1 MCVCVCVCVC
11 VCLSVCLC
19 VRMCLCPCLYIC
31 LPVFVYACVCV
42 CMCVCVCYLCHLYRT
57 SAALAPQ
64 RGKKIF
70 KFHEPGKFQ
79 RLAQTMRAKAQLERL
94 QGEIASTARKTGIS
108 SATKLALIA
117 PSKEVYEDRVPDVEW
132 WDAAIL
138 PTGR

>member
-1 MCVCVCVCVC
+1 MCVYIRVHVFLVNLSALYMCV
-11 VCLSVCLC
+11 
-19 VRMCLCPCLYIC
+19 
-31 LPVFVYACVCV
+31 V
-42 CMCVCVCYLCHLYRT
+42 CMHKYLYCLLVHIRA
-57 SAALAPQ
+57 SAPLAPQ
-64 RGKKIF
+64 RGKKMF

-117 PSKEVYEDRVPDVEW
+117 PSKEVYEDRVPEVEW
-132 WDAAIL
+132 WDASIL

>member
-1 MCVCVCVCVC
+1 MCGRTHVRAYVYSVVCVYYQMV
-11 VCLSVCLC
+11 S
-19 VRMCLCPCLYIC
+19 PINN
-31 LPVFVYACVCV
+31 
-42 CMCVCVCYLCHLYRT
+42 RT
-57 SAALAPQ
+57 SAPLAPQ
-64 RGKKIF
+64 RGKKMF

-117 PSKEVYEDRVPDVEW
+117 PSKEVYDDRVPDVEW

>member
-1 MCVCVCVCVC
+1 M
-11 VCLSVCLC
+11 
-19 VRMCLCPCLYIC
+19 
-31 LPVFVYACVCV
+31 
-42 CMCVCVCYLCHLYRT
+42 
-57 SAALAPQ
+57 
-64 RGKKIF
+64 F

-117 PSKEVYEDRVPDVEW
+117 PSKEVYDDRVPDVEW

>member
-1 MCVCVCVCVC
+1 MFVCVCVCVC
-11 VCLSVCLC
+11 GRTC
-19 VRMCLCPCLYIC
+19 VHAY
-31 LPVFVYACVCV
+31 VYSYVCV
-42 CMCVCVCYLCHLYRT
+42 YCQMVSPINNRT
-57 SAALAPQ
+57 SAPLAPQ
-64 RGKKIF
+64 RGKKMF

-117 PSKEVYEDRVPDVEW
+117 PSKEVYDDRVPDVEW